1 MRKFSVEKEYKGYTI
16 SRYLREV
23 QEYSGRSIRNL
34 IFYLDGK
41 RVKSTKKLRQYNK
54 LLVYEK
60 EKGTDIKG
68 IQLDLDIVYED
79 QDLLVLNKPPYMVV
93 HPTLKKTD
101 LTLANGIVY
110 YFETISNLSVV
121 PRFYNRLDMNTSGL
135 IIVTKNAYAQA
146 YLQEKCDVKKYYKTI
161 VSGIVEQ
168 DEFVVEKPIG
178 IVGDSLRREIIPIEN
193 GGQYSKTA
201 FKVLKRFKDK
211 NITLLECELFTGRT
225 HQIRVHLSSLRY
237 PIVGDELYG
246 GPVNDLYKR
255 QMLHAYKVEFVNPK
269 NKTNQLVEIE
279 LPSDMKV
286 LLEEN

>member
-101 LTLANGIVY
+101 FTLANGIVY

-146 YLQEKCDVKKYYKTI
+146 YLQEKCEVKKYYKAI
-161 VSGIVEQ
+161 VEGIVEK
-168 DEFVVEKPIG
+168 DEFIVEKPIG
-178 IVGDSLRREIIPIEN
+178 RIGDSLQRQILLVES

-211 NITLLECELFTGRT
+211 NITLVECELFTGRT
-225 HQIRVHLSSLRY
+225 HQIRVHLSSEEH
-237 PIVGDELYG
+237 PIVGDELYN
-246 GPVNDLYKR
+246 GPVNDFYKR
-255 QMLHAYKVEFVNPK
+255 QMLHAYKVELVNPK
-269 NKTNQLVEIE
+269 TKNNQLLEID
-279 LPSDMKV
+279 LPSDMKL
-286 LLEEN
+286 LLEEG

>member
-68 IQLDLDIVYED
+68 IKLDLDIVYED

-101 LTLANGIVY
+101 FTLANGIVY

-146 YLQEKCDVKKYYKTI
+146 YLQEKCEVKKYYKAI
-161 VSGIVEQ
+161 VEGIVEK
-168 DEFVVEKPIG
+168 DEFIVEKPIG
-178 IVGDSLRREIIPIEN
+178 RIGDSLQRQILSVES

-211 NITLLECELFTGRT
+211 NITLVECELFTGRT
-225 HQIRVHLSSLRY
+225 HQIRVHLSSEGH
-237 PIVGDELYG
+237 PIVGDELYN
-246 GPVNDLYKR
+246 GPVNDFYKR

-269 NKTNQLVEIE
+269 TKNNQLLEID
-279 LPSDMKV
+279 LPSDMKL
-286 LLEEN
+286 LLEEG